1 MGKNVIIKSAS
12 TSVIQIIVSS
22 ATLIILY
29 RILIKF
35 IGIEQFGVWSLVL
48 ATTSMA
54 QLASMGMTGGIV
66 KYVAKYSAIDEN
78 KKLALLLETA
88 TTSVAVIFLVI
99 LLIVYP
105 CARQYLKYALQG
117 DLFQSAL
124 SILPHALIAYWI
136 AMLTSIFQAGLYGC
150 QLITYRNYLLIA
162 ESVTFLAICYFFV
175 GPYGLIGLAY
185 ARVVQNFISMAA
197 SFVILKRHIPILPLF
212 PCRWDRDIF
221 REIIGY
227 SMNFQ
232 IISILAILCDP
243 VTKGFLSRFGS
254 PSMVGYY
261 EMANRLVQQVRS
273 LIVNANQVLVPT
285 FAQLNELEPEKIRRV
300 YLKSYQLLFFISLPV
315 FSALIISAPLI
326 SELWI
331 GKNESTFIASMI
343 ILSLGWF
350 FNTLCVPAYFVGLGT
365 GKMRWNVISH
375 AVMATI
381 NLGLCLIVGKPFGG
395 MGVIAGWAVALSVGG
410 IILNISFQKLN
421 QLSMK
426 EFLPSNSRWLTASC
440 LSGILISYLMF
451 QTASSIFS
459 PIMIGGAMITCFAG
473 ILAVPIWIHP
483 MRKELMEWLSGLR
496 RKSAVAQ

>member
-1 MGKNVIIKSAS
+1 MGKNVIVHNAL

-22 ATLIILY
+22 VTLIVLY
-29 RILIKF
+29 RILIKY

-66 KYVAKYSAIDEN
+66 KYVAKYRAVEDSN
-78 KKLALLLETA
+78 KLALLLETA
-88 TTSVAVIFLVI
+88 TTSVAFIFIVI
-99 LLIVYP
+99 LLVVYP

-162 ESVTFLAICYFFV
+162 ESVTFLAICYFVV
-175 GPYGLIGLAY
+175 GPYGLVGLAY
-185 ARVVQNFISMAA
+185 ARVIQNLISMVA
-197 SFVILKRHIPILPLF
+197 SLLILKRHIGILPLF

-221 REIIGY
+221 REVIGY

-232 IISILAILCDP
+232 IISVLAILCDP

-273 LIVNANQVLVPT
+273 LIVNSNQVLVPA
-285 FAQLNELEPEKIRRV
+285 FAQLKELEPEKIRTV

-315 FSALIISAPLI
+315 FSTLIISAPLI

-350 FNTLCVPAYFVGLGT
+350 FNTLCVPAYFAGLGT
-365 GKMRWNVISH
+365 GDMRWNVISH

-381 NLGLCLIVGKPFGG
+381 NLGLGLIVGKRFGG

-421 QLSMK
+421 RLSTK

-440 LSGILISYLMF
+440 FSGILISYLMF
-451 QTASSIFS
+451 RTASGIFS
-459 PIMIGGAMITCFAG
+459 PIMIGGVMIACFAG

-483 MRKELMEWLSGLR
+483 MRKELTEWLSGLR
-496 RKSAVAQ
+496 RKGAVAQ